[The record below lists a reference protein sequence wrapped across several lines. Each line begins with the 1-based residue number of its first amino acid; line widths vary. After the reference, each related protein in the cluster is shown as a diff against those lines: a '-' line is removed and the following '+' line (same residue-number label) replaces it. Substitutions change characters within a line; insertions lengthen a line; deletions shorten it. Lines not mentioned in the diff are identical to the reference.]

1 MPYVTVEEEV
11 WVDLDDFDT
20 ADLEEELLKRNSQVT
35 RHSRP
40 APGENTLLLMS
51 IYEKRRM
58 GRDYQKELDE
68 FIYNNLGRIV

>member
-20 ADLEEELLKRNSQVT
+20 EDLEEELLKRNSQVT

-40 APGENTLLLMS
+40 TPSDNMMLLMT
-51 IYEKRRM
+51 IYEKRRV
-58 GRDYQKELDE
+58 GKDYQRDLDE
-68 FIYNNLGRIV
+68 FLYNNLGRII